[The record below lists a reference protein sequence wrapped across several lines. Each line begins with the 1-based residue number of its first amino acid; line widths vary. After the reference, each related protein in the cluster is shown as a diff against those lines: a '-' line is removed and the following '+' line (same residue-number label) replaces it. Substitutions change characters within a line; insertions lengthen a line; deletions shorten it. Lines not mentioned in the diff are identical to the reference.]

1 MVTVNQPVQLRVK
14 GLIMS
19 PANNLTVTLPETGFL
34 RLPQVLTFVPISKST
49 LWRRVTAGTFPAPVK
64 LSSRV
69 TAWRAEDVR
78 KWIQLQA

>member
-1 MVTVNQPVQLRVK
+1 
-14 GLIMS
+14 MS